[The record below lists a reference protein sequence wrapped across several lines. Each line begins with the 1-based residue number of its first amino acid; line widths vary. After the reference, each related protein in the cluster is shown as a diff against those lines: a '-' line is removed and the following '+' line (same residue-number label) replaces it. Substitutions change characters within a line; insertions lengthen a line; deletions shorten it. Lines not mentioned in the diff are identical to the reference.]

1 MSREKQM
8 VAKAKEK
15 VLASTEWL
23 DIEKIANLS
32 GKSEQE
38 LRMQLHLWKINKK
51 IFSVRNNDV
60 ELFPSYAFDRSNQ
73 WSPRESLSLIIKS
86 FEARKSDWAIA
97 IWLAGANG
105 FLGGKRPQD
114 ILVQNVE
121 VLQAAIIDELKG
133 ITHG

>member
-1 MSREKQM
+1 MSREEQM

-38 LRMQLHLWKINKK
+38 LRTQLHLWKINKR

-73 WSPRESLSLIIKS
+73 WNPRESLSLIIKS

-105 FLGGKRPQD
+105 FLGGRRPQD

-121 VLQAAIIDELKG
+121 ILKAAIIDELKA
-133 ITHG
+133 ISHG